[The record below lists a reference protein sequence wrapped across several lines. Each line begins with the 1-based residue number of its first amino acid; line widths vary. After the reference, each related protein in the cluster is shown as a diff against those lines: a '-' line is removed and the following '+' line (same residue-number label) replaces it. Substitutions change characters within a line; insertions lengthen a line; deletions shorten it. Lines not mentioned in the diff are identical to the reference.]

1 MEVIDR
7 EAMTTLDVIL
17 VIGFVLAALVTVMA
31 ARLLRSAIGLA
42 VASLVLSI
50 MMFRLNAPLA
60 AVFELSVCAGLIP
73 VIFISVIGLTRR
85 LDTEALTARRHEKW
99 RRFWPLPV
107 LVLLVCG
114 LLLVV
119 RPVMEVPPPVAAAA
133 AVGVREVLWNLRQI
147 DLIGQI
153 MVLLVSAFGVVI
165 LVKET
170 NRG

>member
-1 MEVIDR
+1 
-7 EAMTTLDVIL
+7 MTSLDIIL
-17 VIGFVLAALVTVMA
+17 VIGLVLAALVTVMA
-31 ARLLRSAIGLA
+31 ARVLRSAIGLA
-42 VASLVLSI
+42 VASLVVSI

-85 LDTEALTARRHEKW
+85 LDTEALTVRRHAKW

-107 LVLLVCG
+107 LVLVVCG
-114 LLLVV
+114 VLLVV
-119 RPVMEVPPPVAAAA
+119 RPVMDVPPPVAAAA
-133 AVGVREVLWNLRQI
+133 AGGVREVLWNLRHI

-153 MVLLVSAFGVVI
+153 VILLVSAFGVVI